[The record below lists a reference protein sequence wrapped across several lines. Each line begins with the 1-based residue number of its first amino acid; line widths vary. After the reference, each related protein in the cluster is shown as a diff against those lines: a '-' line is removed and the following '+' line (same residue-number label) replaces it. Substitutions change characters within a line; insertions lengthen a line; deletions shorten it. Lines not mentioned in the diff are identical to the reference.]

1 MFRKYSIAG
10 EANPVWQIVEPAILK
25 LWATGMLKSS
35 YASLYL
41 AHIMALLVAT
51 VMFAVSFCFRCFLL
65 VLIFFLTYIAF
76 EDSLIQVLST
86 VLALPDTSE
95 FSTEMP
101 PSEQLWIYQVVGYVV
116 LMTAVVLVLRVLGRP
131 LIEWGRDVFLYALF
145 MITLMVP
152 LKWIARGL
160 LRENYFAQVVAKSSF
175 MGVHMAGTIAAA
187 PPEINSL
194 YDQIFK
200 LYRDSNDQRTRE
212 ELEQLC
218 AQV

>member
-1 MFRKYSIAG
+1 
-10 EANPVWQIVEPAILK
+10 
-25 LWATGMLKSS
+25 
-35 YASLYL
+35 
-41 AHIMALLVAT
+41 
-51 VMFAVSFCFRCFLL
+51 
-65 VLIFFLTYIAF
+65 
-76 EDSLIQVLST
+76 
-86 VLALPDTSE
+86 
-95 FSTEMP
+95 
-101 PSEQLWIYQVVGYVV
+101 
-116 LMTAVVLVLRVLGRP
+116 MTAVVLVLRVLGRP